1 MHRKRMKDTFVSII
15 TKRDAVILIAIRN
28 AFVVVVVVVETA
40 DEVQSVCEILVLEF
54 ELEIK
59 RGVAIGVA
67 VDVFVSRLIL
77 KKD

>member
-1 MHRKRMKDTFVSII
+1 MKDTFVSII

-28 AFVVVVVVVETA
+28 AFVVVVVETA

>member
-28 AFVVVVVVVETA
+28 AFVVVETA